1 VSALPPRLVDT
12 LRASRARRGPL
23 LDDPRTTAF
32 RLLNGQADGVPDVT
46 ADIFGDV
53 VVVSLYRDLTD
64 AEEVTLL
71 DAVTAAWSP
80 RSAYLKRRPREARVL
95 ANVAKESLAPE
106 AAARGEP
113 VEDFAAK
120 ENGLSFH
127 IRPGQG
133 LSVGLYLDMRDT
145 RAWLQSQVRGL
156 TVLNLF
162 AYTCAFGV
170 AATAGGATRVL
181 NMDASRRVLEWG
193 EDNARLNGQAVD
205 RYDYV
210 AGDVFDWLG
219 RLAKKGESFD
229 VVVADPPSFS
239 TTKATRFSAAR
250 DYARLAEAAAR
261 VVAPQGRL
269 VACCNL
275 AGLPSRRFETMVL
288 EGVTR
293 AGRAG
298 KTVGSFGPSGVDFPA
313 PPGEEPALKVHVVQ
327 LR

>member
-1 VSALPPRLVDT
+1 MSALPPHLVDL

-23 LDDPRTTAF
+23 LADPATSAF
-32 RLLNGQADGVPDVT
+32 RLLNGAADGVPEVT

-64 AEEVTLL
+64 AEEATLL
-71 DAVTAAWSP
+71 DAAVSAWTP
-80 RSAYLKRRPREARVL
+80 RSVYLKRRPREARVL
-95 ANVAKESLAPE
+95 ANVAKDALAPE
-106 AAARGEP
+106 SAARGEP
-113 VEDFAAK
+113 VEDFVAK

-145 RAWLQSQVRGL
+145 RAWLQAQASGL

-170 AATAGGATRVL
+170 AATAGGAKRVL

-193 EDNARLNGQAVD
+193 EENARLNGQAVD

-239 TTKATRFSAAR
+239 TTKTTRFSAAR
-250 DYARLAEAAAR
+250 DYARLAEAAAK
-261 VVAPQGRL
+261 VVAPKGRL

-298 KTVGSFGPSGVDFPA
+298 KAAGSLGPSGLDFPA

>member
-1 VSALPPRLVDT
+1 MSALPPRLVDT
-12 LRASRARRGPL
+12 LRAARARRGAL
-23 LDDPRTTAF
+23 LSDAATTAF
-32 RLLNGQADGVPDVT
+32 RLLNGAGDGVPDVT
-46 ADIFGDV
+46 ADVFGDV
-53 VVVSLYRDLTD
+53 VVVSLYRDLSE
-64 AEEVTLL
+64 AEEATLL
-71 DAVTAAWSP
+71 DAAVTAWTP
-80 RSAYLKRRPREARVL
+80 RSVYLKRRPREARVL
-95 ANVAKESLAPE
+95 ANVAKDALAPE
-106 AAARGEP
+106 AAARGEA
-113 VEDFAAK
+113 VEDFVAK
-120 ENGLSFH
+120 ENGLCFH

-145 RAWLQSQVRGL
+145 RAWLQAQASGL

-170 AATAGGATRVL
+170 AATAGGAKRVL

-193 EDNARLNGQAVD
+193 EENARLNGQSVE

-239 TTKATRFSAAR
+239 TTKTTRFSAAR
-250 DYARLAEAAAR
+250 DYARLAEAAAK
-261 VVAPQGRL
+261 VVAPRGRL

-293 AGRAG
+293 AGRTG
-298 KTVGSFGPSGVDFPA
+298 KAVGSLGPSGLDFPT

>member
-1 VSALPPRLVDT
+1 MSALPPRLVDT
-12 LRASRARRGPL
+12 LRVSRDRRGPL
-23 LDDPRTTAF
+23 LADPRTSAF
-32 RLLNGQADGVPDVT
+32 RLLNGAADGVPEVT
-46 ADIFGDV
+46 ADVFGDV
-53 VVVSLYRDLTD
+53 VVVSLYRDLSD
-64 AEEVTLL
+64 AEEATLL
-71 DAVTAAWSP
+71 DAAVSAWAPQSV
-80 RSAYLKRRPREARVL
+80 YLKRRPREARVL
-95 ANVAKESLAPE
+95 ANVAKDALAPE
-106 AAARGEP
+106 SAARGAP
-113 VEDFAAK
+113 VEDFAAQ

-145 RAWLQSQVRGL
+145 RAWLQAQARGL

-170 AATAGGATRVL
+170 AATAGGAKRVL

-193 EDNARLNGQAVD
+193 EENARLNGQSVE

-219 RLAKKGESFD
+219 RLAKKGEGFD

-239 TTKATRFSAAR
+239 TTKSTRFSAAR
-250 DYARLAEAAAR
+250 DYARLAEAAVR
-261 VVAPQGRL
+261 VVAPGGRL

-275 AGLPSRRFETMVL
+275 AGLPVRRFETMVL

-293 AGRAG
+293 AGRVG
-298 KTVGSFGPSGVDFPA
+298 RTVGSLGPSGLDFPT
-313 PPGEEPALKVHVVQ
+313 PSGEEPALKVHVVQ